1 MTKRKNS
8 AAVALGRRGGMKR
21 VPKGFSVLTTE
32 QRKAI
37 AKKAAAARWGHAKVQ
52 EAIEGR
58 GRQAGAE
65 EGGAGE
71 EVNAV
76 LDVLRRAVSNPT
88 KPCGIVLP
96 SWDA

>member
-1 MTKRKNS
+1 MTKRKNP
-8 AAVALGRRGGMKR
+8 AAVALGRRGGKKC
-21 VPKGFSVLTTE
+21 VPKGFSILTTE